1 MKTTLL
7 KSMMT
12 MLAALFSLN
21 LCAYDFAVDGI
32 CYTVISLQDLTC
44 ELAPPSSDMPAY
56 SGNFSV
62 PSTVKYNG
70 RNFKVVGIG
79 SDSFQSDN
87 LTSVII
93 PEGVTYINHKAF
105 NCANMKELTIPVS
118 INKIGFQVIS
128 TYLRVNITSL
138 VYWCEIEFGDFY
150 YGNLFGGEGGDLY
163 LNGKKVT
170 DLIVP
175 KSVKKIPTKAFVRC
189 RSITSVR
196 FEEGTEISEI
206 GKEAFLGCSNIKYVE
221 IPSTL
226 QKIGDRAFAGI
237 PDLEEV
243 VLQDSDTPL
252 EFAAS
257 GNPDY
262 RTPFMNSL
270 SIKKI
275 HLGRKTTSSPEW
287 GTLFGQDEYEFYP
300 PVVKKVP
307 ISTLIIGD
315 SFNEFTLDGLY
326 GMGNVYGLGVSDL
339 KTLTIGK
346 NVQSLK
352 DTESAMQVSTI
363 YSRNATPP
371 QLTGAFANKV
381 YMSAVLYVPRGSLS
395 AYQSAEGWKNFW
407 NISEYDYDDIIP
419 SAQSYTLT
427 YVVDGEVYKTYE
439 VEQGTTITPEAA
451 PLKDGYTF
459 SGWSGIPTTM
469 PAKDVTVTGTFTAN
483 TVEYVDKAS
492 VEIDGIF
499 YRLSAKSRSA
509 EVIAGATK
517 YAGAVTIPA
526 TVQLN
531 GAPYSVT
538 SIGTIAFKDCS
549 ALTSVKIPEG
559 ITSIGIGAFT
569 ACTSLSSV
577 SLPNSITEIGNSVF
591 WGCKGLESIKIPSS
605 VTTIGEF
612 AFVDAGLTSLTIPSS
627 VQSIQQHAFQGCK
640 GLTNVTIPGNVVSI
654 DEYAFCGCDN
664 LSSITL
670 ENGVTNIGERV
681 FMSCGNL
688 ETVVLPN
695 SLEVIGPYAFAG
707 CNQMRTMDMPNS
719 VTTLGDGAFLQC
731 ANLETVK
738 LSAGIKTMGTYI
750 FQKCYNLNSVII
762 PGIKTLTEG
771 MFMNCSNLIQVEMTE
786 GVESFGL
793 GVFYHCTN
801 LPSITIPQSVKSI
814 GQRVFEGCENLTSV
828 TVLSN
833 TPATLTSSSFENASK
848 SVLYVPK
855 GSQNTYQSA
864 AYWKNFAMIV
874 EPYYTLTYM
883 IDDGVYKTVN
893 VNYGESITP
902 EAEPTKEGYTF
913 SGWGEIPAKMPAEDV
928 TIIGSFTLVDAIED
942 VLVDDEKYQIYIP
955 NGTPVDTL
963 QKGVNILYYSNGS
976 IKKVYIK

>member
-1 MKTTLL
+1 MKTTIL
-7 KSMMT
+7 KSVMAMFVT
-12 MLAALFSLN
+12 LFSLN

-252 EFAAS
+252 EFTAS

-307 ISTLIIGD
+307 ISILIIGD

-352 DTESAMQVSTI
+352 YTAESAMQVSTI

-439 VEQGTTITPEAA
+439 VEQGTTITPEAT
-451 PLKDGYTF
+451 PSKNGYTF
-459 SGWSGIPTTM
+459 SGWSEIPATM
-469 PAKDVTVTGTFTAN
+469 PAKDVTVTGTFIPN
-483 TVEYVDKAS
+483 NVDDVDVAS
-492 VEIDGIF
+492 VEIDRIY
-499 YRLSAKSRSA
+499 YRLTAKGHVA
-509 EVIAGATK
+509 EVIAGAQK
-517 YAGAVTIPA
+517 YSGNVKIPA
-526 TVQLN
+526 TVKYN
-531 GAPYSVT
+531 GITYSVT
-538 SIGTIAFKDCS
+538 SIGMNAFWGCKE
-549 ALTSVKIPEG
+549 LTS
-559 ITSIGIGAFT
+559 IT
-569 ACTSLSSV
+569 
-577 SLPNSITEIGNSVF
+577 LPNSII
-591 WGCKGLESIKIPSS
+591 
-605 VTTIGEF
+605 TIGDY
-612 AFVDAGLTSLTIPSS
+612 AFIDAGLTSLTIPSS
-627 VQSIQQHAFQGCK
+627 VQYIKQYAFQGCD
-640 GLTNVTIPGNVVSI
+640 GLTNVTIPGSVTSI
-654 DEYAFCGCDN
+654 GEYAFAGCNN
-664 LSSITL
+664 LSTVTI
-670 ENGVTNIGERV
+670 EDGVTNIGERA
-681 FMSCGNL
+681 FMSCEKL
-688 ETVVLPN
+688 ETVAFPN
-695 SLEVIGPYAFAG
+695 SLEVIGPFSFSG
-707 CNQMRTMDMPNS
+707 CRQLKTIEIPNS
-719 VTTLGDGAFLQC
+719 VTAIDNGAFVQCKKLESVVLPNNLKTLG
-731 ANLETVK
+731 
-738 LSAGIKTMGTYI
+738 TYV
-750 FQKCYNLNSVII
+750 FQKCYELRSVKI
-762 PGIKTLTEG
+762 PSCVKNLTEG
-771 MFMNCSNLIQVEMTE
+771 TFSYCNNLTQAEMEE
-786 GVESFGL
+786 GVEDIGL
-793 GVFYHCTN
+793 GVFYQCSG
-801 LPSITIPQSVKSI
+801 LSSITIPSSVKSI
-814 GQRVFEGCENLTSV
+814 GTMAFQGCANLNSV
-828 TVLSN
+828 TVLSKD
-833 TPATLTSSSFENASK
+833 PATLTNSSFSNASN
-848 SVLYVPK
+848 SILHIPK
-855 GSQNTYQSA
+855 GCQDVYRTAS
-864 AYWKNFAMIV
+864 YWNAFSSIV
-874 EPYYTLTYM
+874 EPYYTLTYLV
-883 IDDGVYKTVN
+883 DNDLYKMVD
-893 VNYGESITP
+893 VNYGENITP
-902 EAEPTKEGYTF
+902 EAEPTREGCIF
-913 SGWGEIPAKMPAEDV
+913 SGWSKIPAKMPAEDV